1 MLKGAEPGRIRV
13 AAMCAHTVSAREVIS
28 LRGQLVFVTK
38 MTVKGALEMI
48 FGGEKYIKN
57 TTNC

>member
-1 MLKGAEPGRIRV
+1 MKGQKPILKGAEPGRIRV

-38 MTVKGALEMI
+38 MTIKGVLEMI
-48 FGGEKYIKN
+48 SAVKN
-57 TTNC
+57 I

>member
-38 MTVKGALEMI
+38 MTIKGALEMI
-48 FGGEKYIKN
+48 LAVKN
-57 TTNC
+57 I